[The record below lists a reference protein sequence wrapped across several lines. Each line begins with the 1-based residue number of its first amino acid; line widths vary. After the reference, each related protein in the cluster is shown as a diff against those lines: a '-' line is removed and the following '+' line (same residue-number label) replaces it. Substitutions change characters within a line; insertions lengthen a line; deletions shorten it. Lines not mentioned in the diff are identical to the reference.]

1 MERMYEERHPD
12 SRVLECVWRARATRA
27 RTVAPTV
34 PVTVTYEMTDLGLS
48 LQRVMR
54 DGKAWAEGHMDEVL
68 THRDRHDRLED
79 GGGK

>member
-1 MERMYEERHPD
+1 MLTQTLRSLERDGMI
-12 SRVLECVWRARATRA
+12 TG
-27 RTVAPTV
+27 TVAPAV

-54 DGKAWAEGHMDEVL
+54 DVKAWAEVHMDEVL
-68 THRDRHDRLED
+68 TNRDRHDRLED